1 MAKFDIS
8 TPIGLNPNAF
18 PPAYMR
24 SSNATRRLFTLAL
37 CPAQTLMYHAKTLY
51 LFTKSDIKTI
61 VIPITLFAW
70 LSAPNTSMIQILRAS
85 FWTWLQLLHFCVSNQ
100 SLSPEEDKQNKP
112 DRPLASG
119 RLGLKQSRILRWLL
133 LPLCVTLSVA
143 FDVPSAG
150 ISFAIHTFLYNE
162 MGLNSHWSTRNLL
175 NALGY
180 SSFDAGASVIAQ
192 AGGIPRQAASV
203 ARQLS
208 FWIVFTTI
216 HAQDFY
222 DEAGDRLDNRRT
234 LPIVM
239 PEVARVSMPIFMT
252 AWSVILGIRWFSS
265 VNALCALCFALFGFG
280 VGLRFYLYRSY
291 QADKFSFLLYMVSTA
306 ISKPELDSE
315 RESIDMVGN
324 R

>member
-1 MAKFDIS
+1 
-8 TPIGLNPNAF
+8 
-18 PPAYMR
+18 
-24 SSNATRRLFTLAL
+24 
-37 CPAQTLMYHAKTLY
+37 
-51 LFTKSDIKTI
+51 
-61 VIPITLFAW
+61 
-70 LSAPNTSMIQILRAS
+70 MIQILRAS

-192 AGGIPRQAASV
+192 AGESLFLSCSKLYLVPDLFILSRSHVGGIPRQAASV

-252 AWSVILGIRWFSS
+252 AWSVVLGIRWFSS

-291 QADKFSFLLYMVSTA
+291 QADKFSFLLYMVSPA
-306 ISKPELDSE
+306 ISEPELDSE